1 MEDYGYPPVFPQE
14 EVKQAQ
20 PKPKESDIDKD
31 KSKSKKVTRLGI
43 IFILFIHLWHANHC
57 GLFHQQWPI

>member
-43 IFILFIHLWHANHC
+43 IFILFIHL
-57 GLFHQQWPI
+57 